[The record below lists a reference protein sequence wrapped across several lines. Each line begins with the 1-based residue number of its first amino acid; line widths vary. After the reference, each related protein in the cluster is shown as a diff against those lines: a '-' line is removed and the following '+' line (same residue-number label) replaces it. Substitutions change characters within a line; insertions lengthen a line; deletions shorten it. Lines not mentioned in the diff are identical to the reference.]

1 MVQINEILRSR
12 APRRSHSGRTQ
23 IEPMPGEPSSKD
35 LRIGEAGAAP
45 VFGDPGAD
53 VVLILDALGRME
65 ATIRD
70 DRATLGRL
78 RLALGE
84 MARAVARAKAAAPN
98 TPAPE
103 GSATATLLDE
113 LEHRIDA
120 MLEIAGAAAPQPPAP
135 VEPDQV
141 PTVSNVVSQLGP
153 GSEAEK
159 TDAPAPALAVDT
171 GVAESQAARPEADDP
186 ESRQDSPRDV
196 PTVSMLKAMVE
207 AMNAA
212 APVEP
217 ARAAKSDAA
226 TTPQNTSNDADEPAA
241 EKPDAA
247 DTPRDP
253 LAPLRA
259 MSDDERLALFS

>member
-1 MVQINEILRSR
+1 MKFFRNR
-12 APRRSHSGRTQ
+12 ACRSHSGGTE
-23 IEPMPGEPSSKD
+23 IEPMPGEPSSKNV
-35 LRIGEAGAAP
+35 RTGEPGVTP
-45 VFGDPGAD
+45 VFGEPGAD

-84 MARAVARAKAAAPN
+84 MARAIARAKAAAPDA
-98 TPAPE
+98 PAPE
-103 GSATATLLDE
+103 GDATATLLDE

-120 MLEIAGAAAPQPPAP
+120 MLEIAGAAAPQPAAQTAP
-135 VEPDQV
+135 DRV
-141 PTVSNVVSQLGP
+141 PTVSNVVSRLGP
-153 GSEAEK
+153 AAEAQK
-159 TDAPAPALAVDT
+159 TDAPVPAGTSDT
-171 GVAESQAARPEADDP
+171 GVAGNREARPEAEL
-186 ESRQDSPRDV
+186 ESHRNPHQDV

-212 APVEP
+212 APTEP
-217 ARAAKSDAA
+217 AHAAKSDVAA
-226 TTPQNTSNDADEPAA
+226 APQATPSEADGPATEKLDAE
-241 EKPDAA
+241 